1 MKYSKFS
8 LLLKLKVKY
17 SNFLSELKLN
27 ILFLFLKV
35 VGSINGLRGS
45 TLRVCVTDNAANM
58 LAAVPK
64 HTKKVD
70 MGLPCF
76 DHLLNLVVKAA
87 NINDEDV
94 QEAIK
99 VKFEVFKF
107 FVLIEFY
114 IQIPVVFEVFDF
126 NIIIFDYT

>member
-1 MKYSKFS
+1 M
-8 LLLKLKVKY
+8 
-17 SNFLSELKLN
+17 
-27 ILFLFLKV
+27 
-35 VGSINGLRGS
+35 
-45 TLRVCVTDNAANM
+45 TDNAANM

-99 VKFEVFKF
+99 VKFEKSIQNFRNNQIF
-107 FVLIEFY
+107 HTNTSSFRSIRFQHNNFCNLRSSGIQSFVCKS
-114 IQIPVVFEVFDF
+114 PP
-126 NIIIFDYT
+126 IFTRSPED